1 MKVLQMNKKH
11 LIEAAQIPEDGNMNL
26 FKLSEWLGENS
37 INMSDISPGW
47 YIIKDSKMINSLVE
61 IINEETLH
69 QRYNIN
75 DEDTVE
81 VYVDVQN

>member
-1 MKVLQMNKKH
+1 MKVLQMNKEH
-11 LIEAAQIPEDGNMNL
+11 LIEAAQIPEDGNINL
-26 FKLSEWLGENS
+26 FKLGEWLGENS
-37 INMSDISPGW
+37 INMSEVRPGW

-61 IINEETLH
+61 IINEDTLH

-75 DEDTVE
+75 DENTVE